1 MEIKYTTDGKKVVVI
16 GNLNSQEKIVQ
27 EIFIVNNQEV
37 PSGENFVV
45 KSLHDAPAIS
55 WKEKSLKDI
64 EDKYESKRQQ
74 YTDHL
79 DRLTKEYR
87 TKSAE
92 LKQKLEYAGAVL
104 KNVSPDSFQMLVDLL
119 TGNIK
124 WVVVTGYDP
133 ELLAWDQFNT
143 MYEDQLRLLSIFG
156 RDDGSFTYSRGYYS
170 DYSGGSKNFMPFNNY
185 EDAFELFKSEVLKR
199 GINDS
204 TIVLAKKHNII
215 FPEVDIAAFREAKT
229 KVLLSNIETY
239 KKSID
244 TWEAA
249 IQKFNDNPLSL

>member
-1 MEIKYTTDGKKVVVI
+1 
-16 GNLNSQEKIVQ
+16 
-27 EIFIVNNQEV
+27 
-37 PSGENFVV
+37 
-45 KSLHDAPAIS
+45 
-55 WKEKSLKDI
+55 
-64 EDKYESKRQQ
+64 
-74 YTDHL
+74 
-79 DRLTKEYR
+79 
-87 TKSAE
+87 
-92 LKQKLEYAGAVL
+92 
-104 KNVSPDSFQMLVDLL
+104 
-119 TGNIK
+119 
-124 WVVVTGYDP
+124 VVTGYGP
-133 ELLAWDQFNT
+133 ELISWDMFHT
-143 MYEDQLRLLSIFG
+143 MYQDKLRLVSIFG
-156 RDDGSFTYSRGYYS
+156 RDNGSFTYARGTYC
-170 DYSGGSKNFMPFNNY
+170 DYSGGDKKFVPFNNY